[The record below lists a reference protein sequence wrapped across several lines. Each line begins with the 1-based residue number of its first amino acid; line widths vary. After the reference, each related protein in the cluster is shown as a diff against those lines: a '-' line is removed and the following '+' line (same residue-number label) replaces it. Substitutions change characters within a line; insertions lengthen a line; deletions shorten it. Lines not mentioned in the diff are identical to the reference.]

1 MSPHQTARK
10 FQATRRVNGRVSV
23 ALSLGLPVAPIVLKP
38 ATIPT
43 SKGKTQNHKG
53 ENMSRES
60 SNEYLGLRLMNGFD
74 YENQAWVVDGKFAAC
89 GHPANMRCGCY
100 GREHA
105 GELTVAP
112 VSPSQEFVF
121 HAGLNQVK

>member
-1 MSPHQTARK
+1 
-10 FQATRRVNGRVSV
+10 
-23 ALSLGLPVAPIVLKP
+23 
-38 ATIPT
+38 
-43 SKGKTQNHKG
+43 
-53 ENMSRES
+53 MSRQS

-89 GHPANMRCGCY
+89 GHPTNMRCGCY

-112 VSPSQEFVF
+112 ANPSDEFIF
-121 HAGLNQVK
+121 HAGLHQAK